1 MPALV
6 SNRKAR
12 FDYEIMETLDAGI
25 ELLGFETKALRAGQG
40 SLDGSRVTA
49 RGAEAYLM
57 NASITPLQ
65 PKNTP
70 DDYDPARN
78 RRLLLTKKEIAQI
91 EKAEGTKGLT
101 IVPLEVYN
109 KGRWIKVK
117 IAIVRGKKKFDK
129 RETLKRKQSDRDI
142 QRTLKNEY

>member
-1 MPALV
+1 MPTLV

-12 FDYEIMETLDAGI
+12 FDYEILETLDAGI
-25 ELLGFETKALRAGQG
+25 ELLGFETKALRGGQG
-40 SLDGSRVTA
+40 SLDGARVTA
-49 RGAEAYLM
+49 RGGEAYLM

-70 DDYDPARN
+70 EDYEPGRN
-78 RRLLLTKKEIAQI
+78 RRLLLTKKEIGEI

-109 KGRWIKVK
+109 TKRWFKVK

-129 RETLKRKQSDRDI
+129 RETLKRRESDRDI
-142 QRTLKNEY
+142 QRLMKDR